1 MAVKEEQ
8 EGEGSEREDCAR
20 IVCPECTVAMRMA
33 GGRVKVER
41 MEGRR
46 EGRGRRLTMSIATS
60 P

>member
-1 MAVKEEQ
+1 MVVVVVTGEE
-8 EGEGSEREDCAR
+8 GEDCAQ

-41 MEGRR
+41 VEGWR
-46 EGRGRRLTMSIATS
+46 EGRGQRLTMTIATS

>member
-1 MAVKEEQ
+1 MKEE
-8 EGEGSEREDCAR
+8 SEREDCAG

-41 MEGRR
+41 MEGRK
-46 EGRGRRLTMSIATS
+46 EGRGRRLTMSMATS